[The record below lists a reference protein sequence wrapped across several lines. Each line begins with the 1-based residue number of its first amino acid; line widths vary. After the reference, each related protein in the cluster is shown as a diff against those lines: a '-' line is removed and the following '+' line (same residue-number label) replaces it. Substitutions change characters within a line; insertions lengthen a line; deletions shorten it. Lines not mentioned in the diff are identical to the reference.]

1 MPLNNNHVELLEQ
14 SILGYEFPTIYRDF
28 ETGEVVRGE
37 SMAEVE
43 SMIQD
48 LLLSEDLA
56 RIKFGL
62 ANVIFWGN
70 ANAGYRDHRV
80 NQFLNSVTNEQIDAF
95 RQLLTAFPVPSAR
108 QIRNLKIPG
117 YSGLSF
123 ITKVVAFLDPDNF
136 CVLDLQIVR
145 LGVNIFNRAL
155 ANISY
160 TTQISTTV
168 ANCASYLAWCD
179 ECSEI
184 SRIYYGSRYRVV
196 DVERGFFNLI
206 QTNRLAL
213 AQQIYQS
220 AL

>member
-1 MPLNNNHVELLEQ
+1 MPLNINQVEDLEH
-14 SILGYEFPTIYRDF
+14 SILGYEFPTIYRNF
-28 ETGEVVRGE
+28 ETGEVVLGDT
-37 SMAEVE
+37 MVEVE
-43 SMIQD
+43 DAIRA
-48 LLLSEDLA
+48 LLTSGDPA
-56 RIKFGL
+56 QIRFGL

-80 NQFLNSVTNEQIDAF
+80 NKFLDSVTDEQIDAF
-95 RQLLTAFPVPSAR
+95 RHLLITFPIPFVR
-108 QIRNLKIPG
+108 QIRDLRIPG
-117 YSGLSF
+117 YSGISF
-123 ITKVVAFLDPDNF
+123 ISKVVAFLDPDNF
-136 CVLDLQIVR
+136 CVLDLQLVR
-145 LGVNIFNRAL
+145 LGANTGNGAL

-160 TTQISTTV
+160 TTQIPTTV

-184 SRIYYGSRYRVV
+184 SRIYYGSRYRAV